1 MLALT
6 FAATVHIS
14 VLGAFHPV
22 QFELRPALGSTLFVE
37 TEGRTAVLK
46 DGATMLLT
54 GQSPGPVRVTGQFGS
69 PARFFLSIPGSTTSG
84 KVEREYFGR
93 LELRRTSTHQ
103 LQAIVEMDV
112 ETAVASIVEAEG
124 TTGLPF
130 EARRAQAVATRSYLL
145 AAAGKRHI
153 GYDFCDQDHCQYLKD
168 VPPETTPAS
177 KATASTRSQ
186 VLVYKGNVVAALYSA
201 NCGGHTRDLHEAGWQ
216 EGTTPAGTYPYYG
229 VSCPLGGTV
238 SGHRVGMC
246 QLGAI
251 QIARQGKTANVILAH
266 YFPGTQIGLIG
277 GTTAVRNNSVIARH
291 STNSLGGDSFAKAFM
306 ARANLVGTNLGGA
319 NGDRDVH
326 VAR

>member
-22 QFELRPALGSTLFVE
+22 QFELRPALGATLMVE

-46 DGATMLLT
+46 DGSTIRLT
-54 GQSPGPVRVTGQFGS
+54 GPAMVTGRFGS
-69 PARFFLSIPGSTTSG
+69 PAHFFLVIPGKGSS

-93 LELRRTSTHQ
+93 LEVRRMGAHQ
-103 LQAIVEMDV
+103 LQAIMEMDI

-124 TTGLPF
+124 TKGLPF

-145 AAAGKRHI
+145 AAAGKRHQ

-168 VPPETTPAS
+168 VPAETTPAA
-177 KATASTRSQ
+177 KATASTRNQ

-216 EGTTPAGTYPYYG
+216 DGTTPAGQYPYYG

-266 YFPGTQIGLIG
+266 YFPNTQIGMIG
-277 GTTAVRNNSVIARH
+277 VGLSGTALAKTSPAVSPSFNIQTGLNPGLRASAGLSTISGKDVPAAR
-291 STNSLGGDSFAKAFM
+291 
-306 ARANLVGTNLGGA
+306 
-319 NGDRDVH
+319 
-326 VAR
+326 